1 MDVGTD
7 EILDVVI
14 VGAGPTGMML
24 AGELA
29 LAGVEALVLERRE
42 DGQLEGSR
50 AGGIHSRTIEILD
63 QRGIVGPF
71 LDEGTTVQTA
81 RFGATTLDISD
92 FPTRHPYGLGLWQN
106 RIEPLLASWVSSL
119 GVRTVHGVTVTGI
132 VQDEAGVTVALN
144 SGEELRPRWVVGAD
158 GGRSAVRKA
167 AGIGFPGVEA
177 SSSTLIAEV
186 SIGDG
191 VTAPVGLLQDEAGN
205 HGMTPLGGGTYRVVT
220 SERELVGGGAP
231 ATLDDLRASLTA
243 AYGND
248 FGVHSPTWVSRFTDA
263 TRQASEYRAG
273 RILVAGDAAHV
284 HYPAGGQG
292 IGLGIQDAVNLGWK
306 LAAVV
311 RGDAPPALLD
321 TYHSE
326 RHAADARAL
335 ELSMAQTVL
344 QRVDART
351 AALNAVL
358 EREVFGGEGAVGGAA
373 AGALGGT
380 AAGSAGAGGAG
391 RAAAGGAVAGAGAL
405 GDGARVRVAAL
416 IHGLDVAYAAP
427 EGAHPL
433 VGRRMPDLDLV
444 VDGDVVRMYSLLHHA
459 RPVLVD
465 LGAGAQ
471 LGAWSGRVDRVE
483 AAYSG
488 AWRLPVLGEV
498 AAPTAVLVRPD
509 GHVAWV
515 GDGVEPLE
523 GALTRWFGP
532 AEGGHATVEA

>member
-1 MDVGTD
+1 MDSVTD
-7 EILDVVI
+7 RIVDVVI

-29 LAGVEALVLERRE
+29 LAGVEAAVLERRA
-42 DGQLEGSR
+42 DGELEGSR

-71 LDEGTTVQTA
+71 LEEGTTVQTA
-81 RFGATTLDISD
+81 RFGGTTLDISD

-106 RIEPLLASWVSSL
+106 RIEPLLASWVASL
-119 GVRTVHGVTVTGI
+119 GVKTTYGVVVTGI
-132 VQDEAGVTVALN
+132 GQDDAGVTVSLD
-144 SGEELRPRWVVGAD
+144 SGEDLRARWVVGAD

-220 SERELVGGGAP
+220 AERVLASGGAP
-231 ATLDDLRASLTA
+231 ATLDDLRASLVA
-243 AYGND
+243 AYGSD

-311 RGDAPPALLD
+311 RGDAPLALLD

-344 QRVDART
+344 QRVDARR

-358 EREVFGGEGAVGGAA
+358 EREVFGG
-373 AGALGGT
+373 AGAE
-380 AAGSAGAGGAG
+380 AGAGT
-391 RAAAGGAVAGAGAL
+391 GAL
-405 GDGARVRVAAL
+405 DDGARVRVAAL
-416 IHGLDVAYAAP
+416 IHGLDVAYPAP

-433 VGRRMPDLDLV
+433 AGRRMPDLDLV
-444 VDGDVVRMYSLLHHA
+444 VDGHTVRMYELLHRA

-465 LGAGAQ
+465 LGAGVE
-471 LGAWSGRVDRVE
+471 LGAWSGRVERVE
-483 AAYSG
+483 AAYPG
-488 AWRLPVLGEV
+488 TWVLPVLGEV
-498 AAPTAVLVRPD
+498 SAPTAVLVRPD

-523 GALTRWFGP
+523 SALARWFG
-532 AEGGHATVEA
+532 AAGGAHDTVDA

>member
-1 MDVGTD
+1 MGVDVTAD
-7 EILDVVI
+7 EVVDVIV

-29 LAGVEALVLERRE
+29 LAGVEAVLLEQRE
-42 DGQLEGSR
+42 DGELEGSR
-50 AGGIHSRTIEILD
+50 AGGIHARTIEILD

-71 LDEGTTVQTA
+71 LEEGTTVQTA
-81 RFGATTLDISD
+81 RFGGSVLDISD
-92 FPTRHPYGLGLWQN
+92 FPTRHPYGLALWQN

-119 GVRTVHGVTVTGI
+119 GVRTVHGVTVNGI
-132 VQDEAGVTVALN
+132 AQDESGVTVSLE
-144 SGEELRPRWVVGAD
+144 SGAEWRGRWLVGAD
-158 GGRSAVRKA
+158 GGRSTVRKS
-167 AGIGFPGVEA
+167 AGIGFPGVDA
-177 SSSTLIAEV
+177 SMSTLIAEV

-205 HGMTPLGGGTYRVVT
+205 HGMTPLGGGAYRVVT
-220 SERELVGGGAP
+220 SERTLVRGGAP
-231 ATLDDLRASLTA
+231 ATLDDLRASLRA
-243 AYGND
+243 AYGSD

-263 TRQASEYRAG
+263 TRQASAYRAE

-311 RGDAPPALLD
+311 RGDTAPALLD

-358 EREVFGGEGAVGGAA
+358 EREVFGGGATDAS
-373 AGALGGT
+373 
-380 AAGSAGAGGAG
+380 GSAASAAS
-391 RAAAGGAVAGAGAL
+391 AAAGGL
-405 GDGARVRVAAL
+405 SDGARVRVAAL

-433 VGRRMPDLDLV
+433 VGRRVPDLDLV
-444 VDGDVVRMYSLLHHA
+444 IGGDVVRMYSLLYRA

-465 LGAGAQ
+465 LSAGIE
-471 LGAWSGRVDRVE
+471 LGGWSGRVDRVD
-483 AAYSG
+483 AAYAG
-488 AWRLPVLGEV
+488 TWTLPVLGAV
-498 AAPTAVLVRPD
+498 SAPAAVLVRPD

-515 GDGVEPLE
+515 ADGVEPIE
-523 GALTRWFGP
+523 AALARWFGP
-532 AEGGHATVEA
+532 AGRGPATVDA

>member
-1 MDVGTD
+1 MDSVTD
-7 EILDVVI
+7 QIVDVLI

-29 LAGVEALVLERRE
+29 LAGVEAVVLERRA
-42 DGQLEGSR
+42 DGELEGSR

-71 LDEGTTVQTA
+71 LEEGTTVQTA
-81 RFGATTLDISD
+81 RFGGTTLDISD

-132 VQDEAGVTVALN
+132 VQNEAGVTVALD
-144 SGEELRPRWVVGAD
+144 SGEELRARWVVGAD

-358 EREVFGGEGAVGGAA
+358 EREVFAGEGAVGGAA
-373 AGALGGT
+373 A
-380 AAGSAGAGGAG
+380 
-391 RAAAGGAVAGAGAL
+391 AAAGAGAGAL

-444 VDGDVVRMYSLLHHA
+444 VDGGIVRMYSLLHHA

-471 LGAWSGRVDRVE
+471 LGAWGGRVDRVG

-523 GALTRWFGP
+523 AALTRWFGP